1 MVASGAFLDLPG
13 RAAKTYRSDETVF
26 KAVVVRDNAWEA
38 KRLVAST
45 RGRDWLNRRP
55 ASWNESAVR
64 IDEPRKGTRRDE
76 IQQKALRTTCTG
88 QTFRWDTTTRNRG
101 FGGDPLGATPRARGA
116 FGKSASKA
124 PPNDA
129 AGAAARGTRRR
140 ETAVLAQ
147 ETRDATTRGTLG
159 YGHRHIAF
167 TKRYVANDSAPN
179 GWTSST
185 EVVSSG
191 TRQGRFAETRKEKEA
206 WKQTRLH
213 SEQLLLVSK
222 KAPYVSPAQQEVVK
236 QRHIRDLKKKGEWPS
251 APPKVEVVEWTRH
264 TKTRKADLVAVAELD
279 LFHPGPEGGGYMGV

>member
-1 MVASGAFLDLPG
+1 MIDLVPPATRHRNRPSFAMVASGAFLDLPG

-116 FGKSASKA
+116 FGKSASTA
-124 PPNDA
+124 PPNA
-129 AGAAARGTRRR
+129 AAAKRRRRRAGAFHAPARNRGFSPGNSRRHDTRHAWVWSPSHCLHETVRR
-140 ETAVLAQ
+140 ERCGAERLDEQHGGCFLGNPPGKVRGDAERKRGV
-147 ETRDATTRGTLG
+147 ETNTS
-159 YGHRHIAF
+159 AF
-167 TKRYVANDSAPN
+167 
-179 GWTSST
+179 G
-185 EVVSSG
+185 
-191 TRQGRFAETRKEKEA
+191 
-206 WKQTRLH
+206 
-213 SEQLLLVSK
+213 
-222 KAPYVSPAQQEVVK
+222 
-236 QRHIRDLKKKGEWPS
+236 
-251 APPKVEVVEWTRH
+251 
-264 TKTRKADLVAVAELD
+264 AVAPCVKKSTLR
-279 LFHPGPEGGGYMGV
+279 LTRATRSCQAATH

>member
-26 KAVVVRDNAWEA
+26 EAVVVRDNAWKA

-55 ASWNESAVR
+55 ASWNESAAR

-116 FGKSASKA
+116 FGKSASTA
-124 PPNDA
+124 PPND
-129 AGAAARGTRRR
+129 
-140 ETAVLAQ
+140 AVLAQ
-147 ETRDATTRGTLG
+147 ETRDATTRSTLG
-159 YGHRHIAF
+159 YGHRHGAF
-167 TKRYVANDSAPN
+167 TKRYVANDAAPN

-185 EVVSSG
+185 EVVSPG
-191 TRQGRFAETRKEKEA
+191 THQGRFPRKQRKEKEA
-206 WKQTRLH
+206 WKQTRLR
-213 SEQLLLVSK
+213 SEQSLLVSK

-236 QRHIRDLKKKGEWPS
+236 QRHIRDLKKNGEWPS

-264 TKTRKADLVAVAELD
+264 TKTRKADRVAVAELD
-279 LFHPGPEGGGYMGV
+279 LFHPGPEGGGYMDV

>member
-26 KAVVVRDNAWEA
+26 EAVVVRDNAWKA

-55 ASWNESAVR
+55 ASWNESAAR

-129 AGAAARGTRRR
+129 
-140 ETAVLAQ
+140 VLAQ
-147 ETRDATTRGTLG
+147 ETRDATTRSTLG
-159 YGHRHIAF
+159 YGHRHGAF
-167 TKRYVANDSAPN
+167 TKRCVANDAAPN

-185 EVVSSG
+185 EVVSPG
-191 TRQGRFAETRKEKEA
+191 TRQGRFPGKQRKEKEA
-206 WKQTRLH
+206 WKQTRLR

-222 KAPYVSPAQQEVVK
+222 KTPYVSPARQEVVK
-236 QRHIRDLKKKGEWPS
+236 QRHIRDLKKNGEWPS

-264 TKTRKADLVAVAELD
+264 TKTRKADRVAVAELD

>member
-26 KAVVVRDNAWEA
+26 EAVVVRDNAWKA

-55 ASWNESAVR
+55 ASWNESAAR

-116 FGKSASKA
+116 FGKSASTA
-124 PPNDA
+124 PPND
-129 AGAAARGTRRR
+129 
-140 ETAVLAQ
+140 AVLAQ
-147 ETRDATTRGTLG
+147 ETRHATTRSTLG
-159 YGHRHIAF
+159 YGHRHGAF
-167 TKRYVANDSAPN
+167 TKRCVANDAAPN

-185 EVVSSG
+185 EVVSPG
-191 TRQGRFAETRKEKEA
+191 TRQGRFPRKQRKEKEA
-206 WKQTRLH
+206 WKQTRLR
-213 SEQLLLVSK
+213 SEQSLLVSK
-222 KAPYVSPAQQEVVK
+222 KAPYVSPARQEVVK
-236 QRHIRDLKKKGEWPS
+236 QRHIRDLKKNGEWPS

-264 TKTRKADLVAVAELD
+264 TKTRKADRVAVAELD